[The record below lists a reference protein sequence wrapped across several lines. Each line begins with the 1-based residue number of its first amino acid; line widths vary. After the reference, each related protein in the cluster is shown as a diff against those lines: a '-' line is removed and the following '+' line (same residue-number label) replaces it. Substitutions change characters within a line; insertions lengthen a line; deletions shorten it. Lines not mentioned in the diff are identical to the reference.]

1 MDTSPPAPQ
10 SHRTDVTVASL
21 KKTLSHLFPQ
31 VDQHWAKP
39 LDAYAS
45 AVYRLGGHRTG
56 CSARDEAMVFLQNCI
71 ERAALRT
78 GATSREA
85 KQCSQQ
91 LVAAPVIQT
100 GPHCHLLVEP
110 DAFYTHLFS
119 LLGLTANHLPWH
131 IWYSASTVKFI
142 EKPKKGP
149 GWLLLE
155 GEPVNVFGL
164 PRRLMDSYSICGL
177 NAHYS
182 FKLTGNTKGTPANP
196 SAVRLKALLPQ
207 GEFASAADAIKAGN
221 QAFWNW
227 AFPAQP
233 RLLQLDDT
241 DMADLVADHLENPG
255 SWLSRQLFGNGMLAG
270 AIIEAIDQLNAG
282 PWAGWMRSTTDF
294 FWGLANGKLFPL
306 RLGNRMLTAGPGK
319 EVELRF
325 EPVALAAALRGREI
339 VPNLFITFLVTSIL
353 PGIRVLGGCQQTVY
367 YPLMRHVFSSALRQI
382 GPQDLLATINA
393 DDCPGVWGHRVLKPG
408 TPSPFRELESSP
420 LPHLLSFYGSQPLE
434 QACGGLKSFVG
445 DPLWETLA
453 QQIAD
458 GTVHAGSP
466 EWKFAGTASRIRR
479 S

>member
-1 MDTSPPAPQ
+1 MDTSPPAAHSQ
-10 SHRTDVTVASL
+10 RTDVTVASL
-21 KKTLSHLFPQ
+21 KETLSHLFPQ

-45 AVYRLGGHRTG
+45 AVYRIGGHRTG
-56 CSARDEAMVFLQNCI
+56 CCARDEAMALLQNCI
-71 ERAALRT
+71 ERAALRM
-78 GATSREA
+78 GATSQEA

-119 LLGLTANHLPWH
+119 LLGLNANRLQWH

-149 GWLLLE
+149 GWLSLD

-182 FKLTGNTKGTPANP
+182 FKLTGTTRDAPANP
-196 SAVRLKALLPQ
+196 SAVRLNALLPQ
-207 GEFASAADAIKAGN
+207 GEFASAADAIKTGN
-221 QAFWNW
+221 QALWKW

-241 DMADLVADHLENPG
+241 DMADLVADHLDSPG
-255 SWLSRQLFGNGMLAG
+255 SWLSRQLFGNGMLAA
-270 AIIEAIDQLNAG
+270 AIIEAIDGLNAG
-282 PWAGWMRSTTDF
+282 PWAGWIRSTTDF

-306 RLGNRMLTAGPGK
+306 QLGNLMLTARAGK
-319 EVELRF
+319 ARELRF
-325 EPVALAAALRGREI
+325 EPAALAAALRRREI
-339 VPNLFITFLVTSIL
+339 IPNLFTTFLVASIL
-353 PGIRVLGGCQQTVY
+353 PGIRVLGGCRQTVY

-382 GPQDLLATINA
+382 GAQDLLETLGA
-393 DDCPGVWGHRVLKPG
+393 DVCPGVWGHRVLKPVA
-408 TPSPFRELESSP
+408 PSPFRELESSP
-420 LPHLLSFYGSQPLE
+420 LPHLLNIYGSQSLQ
-434 QACGGLKSFVG
+434 QACGDLENFVG
-445 DPLWETLA
+445 DPLWEKLA

-466 EWKFAGTASRIRR
+466 EWKFA
-479 S
+479 